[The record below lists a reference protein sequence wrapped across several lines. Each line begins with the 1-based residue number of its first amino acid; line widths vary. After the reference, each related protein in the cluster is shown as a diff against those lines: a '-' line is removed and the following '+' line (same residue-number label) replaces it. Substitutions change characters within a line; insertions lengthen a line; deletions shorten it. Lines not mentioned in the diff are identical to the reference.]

1 MPTPVH
7 TCEAEELRVALD
19 TGTCQLV
26 DVREFAE
33 LRAVFIPQALHAPL
47 SAFARHTPSIDRGRP
62 VYLLCAS
69 GKRSTMAAEQL
80 QALGHPD
87 VRVVRGGL
95 QACLAAGL
103 PVERGSGRVWSLER
117 QVRFVAGSLVL
128 SSSLLAAFVHP
139 AFIGVAAFVGAG
151 LVFAGISDTC
161 GMAMLLARM
170 PWNQRAGVSCGRD

>member
-1 MPTPVH
+1 MPTPLH
-7 TCEAEELRVALD
+7 TCEAKELRAALD
-19 TGTCQLV
+19 GGACQLV
-26 DVREFAE
+26 DVRESAE
-33 LRAVFIPQALHAPL
+33 IRALFMPQALHAPL
-47 SAFARHTPSIDRGRP
+47 SSFARHVHAIDRGRP

-103 PVERGSGRVWSLER
+103 PVERGPGRVWSLER

-128 SSSLLAAFVHP
+128 SSSLLAALVHP
-139 AFIGVAAFVGAG
+139 AFVGVAGFVGAG
-151 LVFAGISDTC
+151 LVLAGMTDTC

-170 PWNQRAGVSCGRD
+170 PWNQRAGSCGRD